1 MAANAYHGVYR
12 RTRRTPTDHVKALP
26 VPRSPRSSRADA
38 AELLREIRA
47 LSDDPEAQLQVA
59 LRAMETSPHLDVL
72 RTAIGIVGERRDS
85 AHRDALIRK
94 YEWCEAKPG
103 QHDSGGYV
111 REAIIKALQPI
122 VQPGDLALLQRA
134 LTTYQLDGA
143 YELCAGLRAAALIA
157 TNEIDPGFAAL
168 FAARFLTDPQN
179 SFSGEPATTAIRVLI
194 AQQNL
199 APVFGLV
206 SWGQANGETIGEGL
220 RNLVDLPPSL
230 LPLLIERYR
239 ESEDEQVILGLF
251 DLLLNHP
258 TRDERVE
265 EIMTFFRTTTLMDLY
280 GIIAIQVVASRSGAL
295 IEALRDLRATELDR
309 LRQQMLDQALELA

>member
-1 MAANAYHGVYR
+1 M
-12 RTRRTPTDHVKALP
+12 KASP
-26 VPRSPRSSRADA
+26 VPQSPRSSRADA
-38 AELLREIRA
+38 SETLQQLRRLA
-47 LSDDPEAQLQVA
+47 DDPQAQLSAA
-59 LRAMETSPHLDVL
+59 LRAIDSSPHLDLL
-72 RTAIGIVGERRDS
+72 RAALGIVGDARDP
-85 AHRDALIRK
+85 AHRQALLRK
-94 YEWCEAKPG
+94 YAWCEAKPS

-111 REAIIKALQPI
+111 REAIIKALRPI
-122 VQPGDLALLQRA
+122 VEPVDLPLLQRA

-143 YELCAGLRAAALIA
+143 YELCAGLRAAALVA
-157 TNEIDPGFAAL
+157 ANEIDPGFAAL
-168 FAARFLTDPQN
+168 VAARFLTDPQN

-206 SWGQANGETIGEGL
+206 SWGAANGETIAEGL
-220 RNLVDLPPSL
+220 RSLVDLPASL

-239 ESEDEQVILGLF
+239 ASEDEQVVLGLF

-258 TRDERVE
+258 TRDEWVE

-280 GIIAIQVVASRSGAL
+280 GIIAIQVVARRSGAL
-295 IEALRDLRATELDR
+295 IEALRKLRAIEPDR